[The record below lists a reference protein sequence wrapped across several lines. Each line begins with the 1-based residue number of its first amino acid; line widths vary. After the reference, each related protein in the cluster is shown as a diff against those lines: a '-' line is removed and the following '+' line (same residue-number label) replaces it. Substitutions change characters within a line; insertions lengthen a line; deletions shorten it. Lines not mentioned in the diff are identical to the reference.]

1 MFLQFVT
8 AWETEPLPH
17 PDPKYA
23 QVGDIPKEVTQ
34 AVAASMA
41 EWQEIAI
48 AEHLGEAAF
57 RSAEWIGFDQ

>member
-8 AWETEPLPH
+8 ARKTEPLPQ

-34 AVAASMA
+34 AVAAFMLNGKKLQLLGTW
-41 EWQEIAI
+41 EKQ
-48 AEHLGEAAF
+48 HLGQLN
-57 RSAEWIGFDQ
+57 G

>member
-8 AWETEPLPH
+8 ALKTEPPLQ

-23 QVGDIPKEVTQ
+23 QVGGIPREVAQ

-57 RSAEWIGFDQ
+57 RSAEWIGFDE